1 MCVEEAPDMFESV
14 SAIRF
19 VNRGEIMKRT
29 ISSAVLL
36 VTLLICQPL
45 WAHTDESM
53 DAMPSPHGGQIRGTG
68 PYHLELVA
76 KDGELLLYMTDHLN
90 NEIKTSG
97 GEGKANIQ
105 RGKARSRIT
114 VKLEPSQDN
123 MFTGRGDFQLDP
135 TTVIVVFVKLPEQD
149 AYGARF
155 TPLKPKSV
163 GAGMKT
169 GGGHGHDDQH
179 H

>member
-1 MCVEEAPDMFESV
+1 
-14 SAIRF
+14 
-19 VNRGEIMKRT
+19 MKRT
-29 ISSAVLL
+29 IGSAVLL
-36 VTLLICQPL
+36 MTLLICQPL
-45 WAHTDESM
+45 WAHTDESL
-53 DAMPSPHGGQIRGTG
+53 DAMPSAHGGQIRGTG

-97 GEGKANIQ
+97 GEGKANIEHSKT
-105 RGKARSRIT
+105 GSRIT

-135 TTVIVVFVKLPEQD
+135 KTVIVVFVKLPEQD
-149 AYGARF
+149 AYAARF

-163 GAGMKT
+163 GAGMKM
-169 GGGHGHDDQH
+169 GGGHDHGHDDQH